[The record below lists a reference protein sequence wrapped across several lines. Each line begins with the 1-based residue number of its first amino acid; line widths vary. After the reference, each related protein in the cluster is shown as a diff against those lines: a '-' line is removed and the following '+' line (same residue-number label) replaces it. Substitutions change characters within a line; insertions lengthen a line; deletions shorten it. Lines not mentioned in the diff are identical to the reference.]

1 MPTNE
6 EGRGIR
12 DLFRLPK
19 DFFKLPSNFKN
30 YQKFISYGWGGFAV
44 VAVAAYGSSWVW
56 QHAVKYFSPTEH
68 EGKDD

>member
-1 MPTNE
+1 MSE

-19 DFFKLPSNFKN
+19 DFFKLPANFRS

-44 VAVAAYGSSWVW
+44 VAAVAYGSSWVW
-56 QHAVKYFSPTEH
+56 HHAAKVLSPSKGESSK
-68 EGKDD
+68 E